1 MRAIS
6 VHVEEEEYQR
16 FKSLASL
23 QGRPVAALIRRAMS
37 DYLERDGPPGRSI
50 LEIPAHR
57 GGKLLRGWT
66 RSELYD
72 EMLDG
77 RR

>member
-6 VHVEEEEYQR
+6 VHVEEEEYRR

-23 QGRPVAALIRRAMS
+23 EGRPVAALIREAMS
-37 DYLERDGPPGRSI
+37 DYLDREGASGRSI

-57 GGKLLRGWT
+57 SGKLLREWS

-77 RR
+77 RG

>member
-6 VHVEEEEYQR
+6 VYVEEEEYQR
-16 FKSLASL
+16 FKSLAGL
-23 QGRPVAALIRRAMS
+23 EGRPVAALIREAMS
-37 DYLERDGPPGRSI
+37 DYLDREVQPGRSI
-50 LEIPAHR
+50 LDIPAHDSGR
-57 GGKLLRGWT
+57 LLRDWT

-77 RR
+77 RE

>member
-6 VHVEEEEYQR
+6 VHVEDGEYQR

-23 QGRPVAALIRRAMS
+23 EGRPVAALIRRAMTE
-37 DYLERDGPPGRSI
+37 YLDREGGAGRSI

-57 GGKLLRGWT
+57 SGRLLRPWSRT
-66 RSELYD
+66 ELYD

-77 RR
+77 RG

>member
-6 VHVEEEEYQR
+6 VHVEEDEYQR
-16 FKSLASL
+16 FKSLAGL
-23 QGRPVAALIRRAMS
+23 EGRPVAALIREAMT
-37 DYLERDGPPGRSI
+37 DYLEREGRPGRSI
-50 LEIPAHR
+50 LDIPAHDSGR
-57 GGKLLRGWT
+57 LLRGWN

-77 RR
+77 RE